1 MGKLILPKGVRK
13 SLVGSPARSSL
24 RKTAGAEH
32 ETKSTTVPI
41 MDATEIRSYAS
52 KTRVR
57 IDKAKRM
64 LGYRPRIDLE
74 SGLERTAQWAEWANL
89 L

>member
-1 MGKLILPKGVRK
+1 MD
-13 SLVGSPARSSL
+13 PA
-24 RKTAGAEH
+24 A
-32 ETKSTTVPI
+32 
-41 MDATEIRSYAS
+41 IRAYAA

-57 IDKAKRM
+57 IDKAKRV
-64 LGYRPRIDLE
+64 LGYRPRFDLE